1 MVKEADLLWWPS
13 WQCRREWCTWGHRGK
28 SAHTGIHS
36 TIGNGKG
43 QWGQLC
49 VCVCI
54 GRLNASMLVYVC
66 LWWCI
71 AHLFHAAIG
80 SLNDHFTEVVSNS
93 HMVGCL
99 WTAGV
104 CDRPT
109 YRGRAEQVTI
119 WQGSQHSCHVQYVP
133 TLASTIQYGNGN
145 TYVYSSILL
154 ALVHT
159 IHY

>member
-1 MVKEADLLWWPS
+1 M
-13 WQCRREWCTWGHRGK
+13 
-28 SAHTGIHS
+28 
-36 TIGNGKG
+36 IGNGKG

-54 GRLNASMLVYVC
+54 DRRLNASRLVYVW

-71 AHLFHAAIG
+71 THLFHAAVG

-109 YRGRAEQVTI
+109 NRGMTEQVTTV
-119 WQGSQHSCHVQYVP
+119 QGSQHSCHVRMCQLWFQQYSMEMRTRMYIV
-133 TLASTIQYGNGN
+133 LS
-145 TYVYSSILL
+145 LL